1 MSDIREHAEEQHPI
15 RAVQRKIAEAFAR
28 GTSHSGIS
36 GESGILSC
44 LVPIAESVGWH
55 GTPRQIA
62 EAMPHE
68 TAVDNI
74 VALRAVLLRIGVETE
89 RIEVPA
95 NRIRNEYCPCF
106 AVSKG
111 GEVTVVQSI
120 DETGAA
126 WVFESRTAEWQKAK
140 RGTLN
145 GELYTIRLLDPFARQ
160 EELQRDGFV
169 WPLLRR
175 FSVSLKL
182 VFWQSLGINLLGL
195 AVSFYVMFVYDKAI
209 GTKSTDTLVFFLAA
223 GLAAIAFE
231 LRLRRHRAVNI
242 ARLGAR
248 FDALA
253 LTGAY
258 QSVLGF
264 PLPMSE
270 NAPLGAQLT
279 RFRQFEVGRE
289 LFGGS
294 LATSLIDLPFTI
306 IFFMMI
312 FGLGG
317 MLGFIPVAFAVVLA
331 ITGLST
337 NLALS
342 KLLRDTGEW
351 KGKSDSL
358 LVEICTRLN
367 LIRADNAEEVW
378 LDRASETYRKYLTSK
393 FRNQQFNNNLQVLAQ
408 AGVSISGAAVLGIGS
423 IEVMN
428 GSLSLGALI
437 AIMAVV
443 WRVLGP
449 MQTVFLSLHRLH
461 NIVGTIKQI
470 DRLIRIRREREQ
482 GRISEAGFRNAAQLS
497 LFGVC
502 FRYANRSELAIK
514 NVSLN
519 IRPGEFVTLTGS
531 SGAGK
536 STLLKIML
544 GLYQA
549 QSGSV
554 RINDLDLRQIDP
566 EEVRHKLNFL
576 GQEPA
581 FFYGTVAQNMR
592 LAAPDATDDE
602 LKGALSAVGIADSDA
617 HLPDGL
623 ETRMNALNRRSMS
636 LSFLQRLAIAR
647 AFLGKPPVILLDEP
661 ANHLDREGD
670 EAMMHLISTFRG
682 KSTIVM
688 ITARP
693 SHMRASDRVI
703 VLHDGAAVAQ
713 GKPEEIVPVLLSQNV
728 KAAS

>member
-1 MSDIREHAEEQHPI
+1 S
-15 RAVQRKIAEAFAR
+15 F
-28 GTSHSGIS
+28 
-36 GESGILSC
+36 
-44 LVPIAESVGWH
+44 
-55 GTPRQIA
+55 
-62 EAMPHE
+62 
-68 TAVDNI
+68 
-74 VALRAVLLRIGVETE
+74 
-89 RIEVPA
+89 
-95 NRIRNEYCPCF
+95 
-106 AVSKG
+106 
-111 GEVTVVQSI
+111 
-120 DETGAA
+120 
-126 WVFESRTAEWQKAK
+126 
-140 RGTLN
+140 
-145 GELYTIRLLDPFARQ
+145 
-160 EELQRDGFV
+160 
-169 WPLLRR
+169 
-175 FSVSLKL
+175 KL
-182 VFWQSLGINLLGL
+182 IFWQSLGINLLGL

-209 GTKSTDTLVFFLAA
+209 GTKSTDTLIFFLAG
-223 GLAAIAFE
+223 GLTVAALE
-231 LRLRRHRAVNI
+231 LRLRRHRAANI
-242 ARLGAR
+242 ARLAAR

-264 PLPMSE
+264 PLAMSE

-306 IFFMMI
+306 IFFLMI

-317 MLGFIPVAFAVVLA
+317 VLGFIPVAFAVVLA
-331 ITGLST
+331 LTGLCT
-337 NLALS
+337 NPALS

-393 FRNQQFNNNLQVLAQ
+393 FQNQQFNNNLQVMAQ
-408 AGVSISGAAVLGIGS
+408 AGVSISGAAVLGFGS
-423 IEVMN
+423 VEVMN

-470 DRLIRIRREREQ
+470 DRLVSIRREREP
-482 GRISEAGFRNAAQLS
+482 GRISDAGFKAAGQMSLS
-497 LFGVC
+497 GVC
-502 FRYANRSELAIK
+502 FRYANRPDLAIK
-514 NVSLN
+514 NITLN
-519 IRPGEFVTLTGS
+519 FRPGEFVTLTGL

-536 STLLKIML
+536 STLLKIMI
-544 GLYQA
+544 GLYQP

-554 RINDLDLRQIDP
+554 RINDLDLRQIDL
-566 EEVRHKLNFL
+566 EEVRHKLSFL

-592 LAAPDATDDE
+592 LAAPDATDEE
-602 LKGALSAVGIADSDA
+602 LKRVLSAVGIANNDP
-617 HLPDGL
+617 HLPEGL
-623 ETRMNALNRRSMS
+623 ETRINALNRRSMS

-661 ANHLDREGD
+661 ANHLDQEGD
-670 EAMMHLISTFRG
+670 EALMHMISTFKG

-703 VLHDGAAVAQ
+703 VLHDGAAMAQ

-728 KAAS
+728 KAAG